1 MGHAARLVCLT
12 IVVPAAHADVEVRTA
27 IEAGLHAPRSLA
39 VDVWGQLGDRLILG
53 LTMSHDAQHELGA
66 GRGLCLSRCGDR
78 LVTSLPADDDYRYAG
93 LAAEAR
99 LLFSPEVTGRVAID
113 TTRFVPTPA
122 AIDLGLDV
130 ARRYARTTLRIEPQL
145 RIGIARRDL
154 DDNRDELATALEVEQ
169 RAWPC
174 GGVSAIARGALDVQ
188 ALRSTPSFGA
198 AVGAWQQL
206 GAWTLSV
213 RVGTFEVARE
223 SARSSLF
230 TEIAVAWRR

>member
-1 MGHAARLVCLT
+1 MGHAARLVFL
-12 IVVPAAHADVEVRTA
+12 VPALAHADVEVRTA
-27 IEAGLHAPRSLA
+27 VEAGLHAPRSLA
-39 VDVWGQLGDRLILG
+39 VDIWGQLSDRLIVG
-53 LTMSHDAQHELGA
+53 LTTSHDAQHALGA
-66 GRGLCLSRCGDR
+66 GRGLCVSRCGDR

-99 LLFSPEVTGRVAID
+99 LLFAPDVTGRVAID

-122 AIDLGLDV
+122 AIDLGLDL
-130 ARRYARTTLRIEPQL
+130 ARRYGDTTLKLEPQL

-154 DDNRDELATALEVEQ
+154 DDNRDELATSFEVLQ

-174 GGVSAIARGALDVQ
+174 GGVSAIARGAVDVQ

-230 TEIAVAWRR
+230 TEIAVAWHR

>member
-1 MGHAARLVCLT
+1 MGHAARLVLL
-12 IVVPAAHADVEVRTA
+12 VPAVAHADVEVRTA
-27 IEAGLHAPRSLA
+27 VEAGLHAPRSLA
-39 VDVWGQLGDRLILG
+39 VDIWGKLSERLIVG
-53 LTMSHDAQHELGA
+53 LTTSHDAQHALGV
-66 GRGLCLSRCGDR
+66 GRGLCVSRCGDR
-78 LVTSLPADDDYRYAG
+78 LVTSLPDDDSYRYAG

-99 LLFSPEVTGRVAID
+99 LLFGDGVTGRVALD

-122 AIDLGLDV
+122 AIDLGLDL
-130 ARRYARTTLRIEPQL
+130 ARRYGATTLTLEPQL

-154 DDNRDELATALEVEQ
+154 DDNRDSLATTLEVAHA
-169 RAWPC
+169 AWPC

-198 AVGAWQQL
+198 AVGAWQTF

-213 RVGTFEVARE
+213 RVGTFELARE